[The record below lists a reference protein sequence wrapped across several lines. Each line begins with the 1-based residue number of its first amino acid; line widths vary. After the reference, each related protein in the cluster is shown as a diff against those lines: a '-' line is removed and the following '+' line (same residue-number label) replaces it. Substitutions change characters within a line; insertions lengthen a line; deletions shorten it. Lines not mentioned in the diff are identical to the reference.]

1 MAEILQ
7 WVNLALDNS
16 LTQAKYISNYVR
28 HWKWVE
34 KGGERWK
41 ELHWV
46 RCESVSPGTTQ
57 QSSQHKVMVNT
68 TVRQAIANWVEL
80 SKHGVQNSG
89 WQLRTEIPQRRELQR
104 KEEVLENTFK
114 FSSNPCLTPK
124 RHTLRKTE
132 NFNGKN
138 SWKTEGT
145 EPRLQLVPMR
155 SGKNLD
161 LIPTSLEGYRKD
173 LRLPRDTEKD
183 QDLRWQNVLREL
195 L

>member
-1 MAEILQ
+1 MWGTENGWKREGSAE
-7 WVNLALDNS
+7 
-16 LTQAKYISNYVR
+16 
-28 HWKWVE
+28 
-34 KGGERWK
+34 K
-41 ELHWV
+41 ELHCV

-68 TVRQAIANWVEL
+68 TVRQATANWVEL

-124 RHTLRKTE
+124 RHTLRETE
-132 NFNGKN
+132 NFNGKS

-173 LRLPRDTEKD
+173 LRFPRDTEKD
-183 QDLRWQNVLREL
+183 QELRWQNVLREL

>member
-1 MAEILQ
+1 MWGTENGWGREGSAE
-7 WVNLALDNS
+7 
-16 LTQAKYISNYVR
+16 
-28 HWKWVE
+28 
-34 KGGERWK
+34 K

-46 RCESVSPGTTQ
+46 RCESVSPGSTE

-68 TVRQAIANWVEL
+68 TVGQATAYWVEL
-80 SKHGVQNSG
+80 TKHGVQNCHSG
-89 WQLRTEIPQRRELQR
+89 WQLRTEIPQRREPQG

-124 RHTLRKTE
+124 RHTLRETE
-132 NFNGKN
+132 NFDGKS

-145 EPRLQLVPMR
+145 EPRLQLMPMR

-161 LIPTSLEGYRKD
+161 LIPTLLSRKD
-173 LRLPRDTEKD
+173 LKLPRDTEKE
-183 QDLRWQNVLREL
+183 QELRWQNVLRDL